1 MTREVNETSPTE
13 AAAPSECRACILVP
27 TYNNRDT
34 VADVVGRCIALGL
47 PVLVVD
53 DGSTD
58 GSGREASR
66 AGAEVVTHP
75 ANLGKGSALLTGWA
89 AAAERGFSHAV
100 TVDAD
105 AQHPPEE
112 IPALL
117 EVMHAE
123 PDALVVGNR
132 DMQSENVPRS
142 SRIGRATSDFMLW
155 VAASHELAGE
165 RPDSQCGF
173 RIYPLRHVLALGMTG
188 RRYEFEMEILVRT
201 AWHGVPIRARNVRVH
216 YPSPE
221 ERVSHF
227 HKWKDNA
234 RIVGIYT
241 RLLLTRLVWPLTR
254 PRRRLVP
261 PR

>member
-1 MTREVNETSPTE
+1 V
-13 AAAPSECRACILVP
+13 LVP
-27 TYNNRDT
+27 TFNNHAT
-34 VADVVGRCIALGL
+34 IADVIVRAAATGL

-58 GSGREASR
+58 GSGDRAREA
-66 AGAEVVTHP
+66 GADVITHP
-75 ANLGKGSALLTGWA
+75 ANLGKGRALLTGWA

-117 EVMHAE
+117 ETMTAE
-123 PDALVVGNR
+123 PDALIVGCR
-132 DMQSENVPRS
+132 DMTSENVPRS

-155 VAASHELAGE
+155 AAASHELRGE

-173 RIYPLRHVLALGMTG
+173 RIYPLKHVLALGMTG
-188 RRYEFEMEILVRT
+188 RRYEFEMEILVRA
-201 AWHGVPIRARNVRVH
+201 AWQGVPLRARPIRVH
-216 YPSPE
+216 YPNPE

-227 HKWKDNA
+227 RKWRDNA

-241 RLLLTRLVWPLTR
+241 RLMLIRLFWPVAR
-254 PRRRLVP
+254 PRRRLL